1 MVVLALDGVAPRCK
15 MNNQRARRYRSA
27 QDFKEYI
34 EKLYGYTGSVD
45 SQENFKNNS
54 ISPGTAFMEQLNRML
69 HFFIQKKIDE
79 DDYWKS
85 LSVVFTG
92 SDTPG
97 EGEHKIMEFVRA
109 NEKQFQPDDTHC
121 FYGADADLIM
131 LGLTLPI
138 KNACI
143 IREEYVH
150 SGDKVKIMKSREEKE
165 INFELIFLTI
175 LKECLD
181 LEFGDLRDRMQI
193 PYDINQVARDF
204 VFLFFFV
211 GNDFLP
217 RIYAYNIR
225 ERSIEKLIQ
234 GFKEHLVEAQAYVT
248 AGK

>member
-1 MVVLALDGVAPRCK
+1 
-15 MNNQRARRYRSA
+15 
-27 QDFKEYI
+27 
-34 EKLYGYTGSVD
+34 
-45 SQENFKNNS
+45 
-54 ISPGTAFMEQLNRML
+54 
-69 HFFIQKKIDE
+69 
-79 DDYWKS
+79 
-85 LSVVFTG
+85 
-92 SDTPG
+92 
-97 EGEHKIMEFVRA
+97 
-109 NEKQFQPDDTHC
+109 
-121 FYGADADLIM
+121 M